1 MEQDQSSSLF
11 EMDIDSTDQAYLL
24 SVSKWT
30 RMIAITGF
38 VVCGLMLLLL
48 AAFGS
53 RIATLIAS
61 LSGLGQGNLAG
72 ILIAVIIVVFA
83 YAAIWLYFLFKSSNL
98 LKKGLQNRS
107 TIDLAEGFKA
117 MRIYFVLSMIIS
129 TISILGSI
137 SGMFA

>member
-129 TISILGSI
+129 TISILGTI

>member
-72 ILIAVIIVVFA
+72 VLIAVIIVVFA

-98 LKKGLQNRS
+98 LKKGLQNRN

-129 TISILGSI
+129 TISILGTI

>member
-107 TIDLAEGFKA
+107 AIDLAEGFKA